1 MDNYRNY
8 NSYERIF
15 GPQPPSSPPR
25 PPGTFPALNPQQAP
39 TAPPPAFVPAQQ
51 TATQFA
57 VDPRA
62 ISLCLFRNTFLWL
75 RDGSGFWF
83 YPVFVGPRS
92 VAGFRWTG
100 RFWTIFGVDTRQIV
114 SFTCL

>member
-1 MDNYRNY
+1 M
-8 NSYERIF
+8 
-15 GPQPPSSPPR
+15 
-25 PPGTFPALNPQQAP
+25 
-39 TAPPPAFVPAQQ
+39 
-51 TATQFA
+51 
-57 VDPRA
+57 
-62 ISLCLFRNTFLWL
+62 FRNTFLWL